1 MSKTKMMRA
10 FLAAVLSCGI
20 VFALASCST
29 TYTVSYS
36 LGEHAADDA
45 TAPESAEYA
54 QGTEIT
60 LPAAPAAEEGWQFT
74 AWSDG
79 TDTYAVGDSYT
90 VEGNVTFTATWDEVV
105 TEPTEYTVTYALGA
119 HAAEDAELPASS
131 KVEEGTQI
139 TLPAAPAAEN
149 GWQFTAW
156 SDGTNTYEAGA
167 TYTVNANVTFT
178 ATWTALP
185 SEPEEYN
192 VTYALGA
199 HAAADAELPA
209 SVKVEEGTQITLP
222 AAPAAENGWRFT
234 AWSDG
239 ENTYAAGSDYEVNAE
254 VTFTAQYEAVPYT
267 ISYENLNGT
276 TVSSA
281 TEYTVENDVTFAT
294 PTARTGYNFVEWRLE
309 DADGQVVTSTDGM
322 TKNITVWAVWEA
334 KTFTV
339 TLNYNYE
346 DAPAEKEITVTFGT
360 TFGAA
365 SGWEAEPARVGYDF
379 VGWYE
384 NAEGS
389 GAAVVGTQTVDEEL
403 TDYVLYAKW
412 SAKTYTISYENL
424 NGTTVSSATEYTV
437 EKDVTFATPSARTG
451 YNFVEWRL
459 KNADGQVVT
468 STEGMTENITVWA
481 VWEVKTFTV
490 TLNYNYT
497 DAPAS
502 KSITVTF
509 GTTFGAANGWET
521 KPERSGYVFLGWNES
536 AEGTGKAVV
545 GTDTVDKE
553 LTDYV
558 LYAQWEIVGIQ
569 VTFDA
574 NGGTIGGEDTFVLNV
589 TDATVAEGEVAA
601 PVRDGYRFDA
611 WYTQA
616 EGGEKVAFPISVS
629 GKATYYAQW
638 IKVWTVTVDT
648 EKTTVDNN
656 GTYQLTKPEA
666 QEGKTFMGWASE
678 GNLLYSEETTITVTA
693 DVTLTTVWATHNAI
707 ATEAELLAVLAD
719 ETASEICLAQNIE
732 LTTAG
737 INVTRNLIIDLN
749 EKTITFTTGADV
761 AAAERIRLTA
771 YGTSASERIALTLT
785 NGTLDFATNNN
796 PLIGG
801 NASMIF
807 TQYVDLTMTK
817 VTVNSDAMGVY
828 VAVGSLNLTDCTIVA
843 DGSYAVGTNASL
855 DGQGGE
861 KYGPVNVKIMGSTLT
876 ANGVDGAGLLFNV
889 SGELTLTDSDVTGG
903 RQGLILRK
911 GTATITGGSI
921 VSTWADAENAD
932 EYLTNWESGTA
943 IPMAALVIGD
953 ASKGVYNGDAV
964 LTISG
969 TQVSVVGDPEGAR
982 YVYLAGDAA
991 DGTFARLIY
1000 ACSDEQMTAL
1010 HAAGKIIVANE
1021 NASVE
1026 VKHGELNHHDAQS
1039 ATCLEDGWKEYY
1051 QCPDCDQYFDAD
1063 KQAVAWEELVIK
1075 AAGAHS
1081 YGAPVY
1087 NAETKSVEVSCTY
1100 GDDTKSATVTVGD
1113 LTLESAEFTL
1123 SETGF
1128 TLTIPQAVP
1137 AAETGKY
1144 FKGWL
1149 GGDILYYP
1157 GEKVDVAFGGTLA
1170 LTAQFADLYQSVTE
1184 SNVQLTKWREAAV
1197 RSFTLAEGRS
1207 ITLTADLGGE
1217 MIQNQFY
1224 EGIYAQVMFGQT
1236 LSGTSDIVFRP
1247 DQWYFSGDY
1256 NPDNPHPNVT
1266 REIEGIIG
1274 TAEEFNA
1281 AKLANETKIEL
1292 SKTGTT
1298 VTVVY
1303 SVGEYL
1309 VCTYTI
1315 TGLTASEQTVY
1326 FPYDGANV
1334 TVSNVTVTHSLV
1346 KASQNQWPTAE
1357 NPLTIGDTATGYT
1370 MGTWTSSISKGE
1382 KVTFTGTMTSA
1393 AVDNCD
1399 SIGVQIY
1406 SFGNTGWFF
1415 RGDNWV
1421 NDASSQTGD
1430 SGTIAGENWN
1440 FTKLNTCGGNWDAF
1454 REELKNCAVTVT
1466 VDWTNETQIVITM
1479 AFGQYTQTYTITA
1492 SSGELAQDYVLG
1504 FGFEN
1509 SQTIFTNVV
1518 RTSVKA

>member
-119 HAAEDAELPASS
+119 HAAADAELPASV

-156 SDGTNTYEAGA
+156 TDGTNTYEAGA

-281 TEYTVENDVTFAT
+281 A
-294 PTARTGYNFVEWRLE
+294 
-309 DADGQVVTSTDGM
+309 
-322 TKNITVWAVWEA
+322 
-334 KTFTV
+334 
-339 TLNYNYE
+339 
-346 DAPAEKEITVTFGT
+346 
-360 TFGAA
+360 
-365 SGWEAEPARVGYDF
+365 
-379 VGWYE
+379 
-384 NAEGS
+384 
-389 GAAVVGTQTVDEEL
+389 
-403 TDYVLYAKW
+403 
-412 SAKTYTISYENL
+412 
-424 NGTTVSSATEYTV
+424 EYTV

-468 STEGMTENITVWA
+468 STDGMTENLTVWA
-481 VWEVKTFTV
+481 VWEAKTFTV

-509 GTTFGAANGWET
+509 GKTFGAASGWET

-536 AEGTGKAVV
+536 AKGTGKAVV

-558 LYAQWEIVGIQ
+558 LYAQWEVVGIQ

-601 PVRDGYRFDA
+601 PVREGYRFDA

-678 GNLLYSEETTITVTA
+678 GSLLYSEETTITVTA

-737 INVTRNLIIDLN
+737 INVTRDLTIDLN

-771 YGTSASERIALTLT
+771 YGTSASDRIALTLT

-796 PLIGG
+796 PLIDG

-861 KYGPVNVKIMGSTLT
+861 KHGPVNMTITRSVLT

-889 SGELTLTDSDVTGG
+889 SGELTLTDSNVTGG

-969 TQVSVVGDPEGAR
+969 TQVSVVDDPEGAR

-991 DGTFARLIY
+991 DGTVAKLIY

-1010 HAAGKIIVANE
+1010 QAAGKIIVANE

-1026 VKHGELNHHDAQS
+1026 VKHGELNHHDAQP

-1123 SETGF
+1123 SETDF
-1128 TLTIPQAVP
+1128 TLTIPQTVP

-1184 SNVQLTKWREAAV
+1184 SNVQLTKWGEAAV

-1207 ITLTADLGGE
+1207 ITLTADLSSTVS
-1217 MIQNQFY
+1217 MAY
-1224 EGIYAQVMFGQT
+1224 LEGIHAQVMFGQT
-1236 LSGTSDIVFRP
+1236 LSGASDIVFRA
-1247 DQWYFSGDY
+1247 DQWYFIGNTY
-1256 NPDNPHPNVT
+1256 NPEKPHPNVT
-1266 REIEGIIG
+1266 REIEGTIG
-1274 TAEEFNA
+1274 TPEEFST
-1281 AKLANETKIEL
+1281 AKNNNQTKIEL

-1298 VTVVY
+1298 VTIVY
-1303 SVGEYL
+1303 SIGDYL

-1315 TGLTASEQTVY
+1315 TGLTAAEQTVY
-1326 FPYDGANV
+1326 FPYEGDNV
-1334 TVSNVTVTHSLV
+1334 TVSNVTVTHSVV

-1421 NDASSQTGD
+1421 NDASSQSD
-1430 SGTIAGENWN
+1430 KDGTIAAEGWT
-1440 FTKLNTCGGNWDAF
+1440 FTKSNTCENNWGAF
-1454 REELKNCAVTVT
+1454 LEEIKNCAVTIT

>member
-119 HAAEDAELPASS
+119 HAAADAELPASS

-139 TLPAAPAAEN
+139 TLPAAPAPEN
-149 GWQFTAW
+149 GWQ
-156 SDGTNTYEAGA
+156 
-167 TYTVNANVTFT
+167 
-178 ATWTALP
+178 
-185 SEPEEYN
+185 
-192 VTYALGA
+192 
-199 HAAADAELPA
+199 
-209 SVKVEEGTQITLP
+209 
-222 AAPAAENGWRFT
+222 FT

-294 PTARTGYNFVEWRLE
+294 PTARTGYNFVEWRLKN
-309 DADGQVVTSTDGM
+309 ADGQVVTSTDGM
-322 TKNITVWAVWEA
+322 T
-334 KTFTV
+334 
-339 TLNYNYE
+339 
-346 DAPAEKEITVTFGT
+346 
-360 TFGAA
+360 
-365 SGWEAEPARVGYDF
+365 
-379 VGWYE
+379 
-384 NAEGS
+384 
-389 GAAVVGTQTVDEEL
+389 
-403 TDYVLYAKW
+403 
-412 SAKTYTISYENL
+412 ENL
-424 NGTTVSSATEYTV
+424 
-437 EKDVTFATPSARTG
+437 
-451 YNFVEWRL
+451 
-459 KNADGQVVT
+459 
-468 STEGMTENITVWA
+468 TVWA

-497 DAPAS
+497 GAPAS
-502 KSITVTF
+502 KAITVTF
-509 GTTFGAANGWET
+509 GKTFGAASGWEA

-536 AEGTGKAVV
+536 AKGTGKAVV

-574 NGGTIGGEDTFVLNV
+574 NGGTIGGEGTFVLNV

-616 EGGEKVAFPISVS
+616 EGGEKVAFPITVTDE
-629 GKATYYAQW
+629 ATYYAQW

-678 GNLLYSEETTITVTA
+678 GSLLYSEETTITVTA

-737 INVTRNLIIDLN
+737 INVTRDLTIDLN
-749 EKTITFTTGADV
+749 KKTITFTTGADV
-761 AAAERIRLTA
+761 PAAERIRLTA

-796 PLIGG
+796 PLIDGS
-801 NASMIF
+801 ASMIF

-861 KYGPVNVKIMGSTLT
+861 KYGPVNMTITRSLLT
-876 ANGVDGAGLLFNV
+876 AKGVDGAGLLFNV
-889 SGELTLTDSDVTGG
+889 SGELTLTNTGVFGG

-932 EYLTNWESGTA
+932 EFLTSWGSGTA

-964 LTISG
+964 LTISR
-969 TQVSVVGDPEGAR
+969 THVSVVGDPEGAR
-982 YVYLAGDAA
+982 YVYLAGDTA
-991 DGTFARLIY
+991 DGTFAKLIY
-1000 ACSDEQMTAL
+1000 ACSYEQMTAL
-1010 HAAGKIIVANE
+1010 LTAGKIIVANE

-1026 VKHGELNHHDAQS
+1026 VTHGELTHHDAQP

-1113 LTLESAEFTL
+1113 LTLESADFTL

-1128 TLTIPQAVP
+1128 TLTIPQTVP

-1184 SNVQLTKWREAAV
+1184 SNVQL
-1197 RSFTLAEGRS
+1197 LAWPTPGSRAYALSDGVS
-1207 ITLTADLGGE
+1207 ITLTANLEGT
-1217 MIQNQFY
+1217 MITDKLH
-1224 EGIYAQVMFGQT
+1224 EGIYAQVFFGEE

-1247 DQWYFSGDY
+1247 DFYYFSGSY
-1256 NPDNPHPNVT
+1256 NRVDPQHPNVT
-1266 REIEGIIG
+1266 TCEITSGEIG

-1281 AKLANETKIEL
+1281 AKLANVTKIEL

-1298 VTVVY
+1298 VTIVY
-1303 SVGEYL
+1303 SVGETL
-1309 VCTYTI
+1309 VCTYTL
-1315 TGLTASEQTVY
+1315 TGMNAAEQTVY
-1326 FPYDGANV
+1326 FLYDGANI
-1334 TVSNVTVTHSLV
+1334 TVKNLSITSVV
-1346 KASQNQWPTAE
+1346 KTSENQWPTAE
-1357 NPLTIGDTATGYT
+1357 EPLTIGDVATGYT
-1370 MGTWTSSISKGE
+1370 PKVWTSSISKGE

-1393 AVDNCD
+1393 GVDNYD
-1399 SIGVQIY
+1399 TLGVQVY
-1406 SFGNTGWFF
+1406 SCGMPGWFF

-1421 NDASSQTGD
+1421 NGASSQTGD
-1430 SGTIAGENWN
+1430 DNAIAAEGWT
-1440 FTKLNTCGGNWDAF
+1440 FTKSNTCGNWDAF
-1454 REELKNCAVTVT
+1454 REEIKNCAVTVT

>member
-119 HAAEDAELPASS
+119 HAAADAELPASV

-156 SDGTNTYEAGA
+156 SDGINTYEAGA

-185 SEPEEYN
+185 PEPEEYN

-239 ENTYAAGSDYEVNAE
+239 KNTYAAGSDYEVNAE

-267 ISYENLNGT
+267 ISYENLNGA

-281 TEYTVENDVTFAT
+281 TEYTVEKDVTFAT
-294 PTARTGYNFVEWRLE
+294 PTARTGYNFVEWRLV

-322 TKNITVWAVWEA
+322 TQNLTVWAVWEA

-339 TLNYNYE
+339 TLNYNY
-346 DAPAEKEITVTFGT
+346 
-360 TFGAA
+360 
-365 SGWEAEPARVGYDF
+365 
-379 VGWYE
+379 
-384 NAEGS
+384 
-389 GAAVVGTQTVDEEL
+389 
-403 TDYVLYAKW
+403 
-412 SAKTYTISYENL
+412 
-424 NGTTVSSATEYTV
+424 
-437 EKDVTFATPSARTG
+437 
-451 YNFVEWRL
+451 
-459 KNADGQVVT
+459 
-468 STEGMTENITVWA
+468 
-481 VWEVKTFTV
+481 
-490 TLNYNYT
+490 T

-502 KSITVTF
+502 KAITITF
-509 GTTFGAANGWET
+509 GKTFGSASSWET
-521 KPERSGYVFLGWNES
+521 KPERSGYVFLGWNER
-536 AEGTGKAVV
+536 ADGTGKAVV

-558 LYAQWEIVGIQ
+558 LYAQWEVVGIQ

-574 NGGTIGGEDTFVLNV
+574 NGGTIGGEATFVLNV

-616 EGGEKVAFPISVS
+616 EGGEKVAFPITVTDEV
-629 GKATYYAQW
+629 TYYAQW

-656 GTYQLTKPEA
+656 GTYQLTKPET

-678 GNLLYSEETTITVTA
+678 GSLLYSEETTITVTA

-737 INVTRNLIIDLN
+737 INVTRDLTIDLN
-749 EKTITFTTGADV
+749 KKTITFTTGADV
-761 AAAERIRLTA
+761 PAAERIRLTA

-785 NGTLDFATNNN
+785 NGMLDFATNNN
-796 PLIGG
+796 PLIDGS
-801 NASMIF
+801 ASMIF
-807 TQYVDLTMTK
+807 TQYVDLTMTH
-817 VTVNSDAMGVY
+817 VTVSSDAMGVY
-828 VAVGSLNLTDCTIVA
+828 VAVGSLNLTDCAIAA

-861 KYGPVNVKIMGSTLT
+861 KYGPVNMTITRSLLT
-876 ANGVDGAGLLFNV
+876 AKGVDGAGLLFNV
-889 SGELTLTDSDVTGG
+889 SGELTLTNTGVFGG

-921 VSTWADAENAD
+921 VSTWADVENAD

-964 LTISG
+964 LTISR
-969 TQVSVVGDPEGAR
+969 TQVRVVGDPEGAR

-991 DGTFARLIY
+991 DGTFAKLIY
-1000 ACSDEQMTAL
+1000 ACSDKQMTAL
-1010 HAAGKIIVANE
+1010 QAAGKIIVANE

-1026 VKHGELNHHDAQS
+1026 VKHGELNHHDAQP

-1051 QCPDCDQYFDAD
+1051 QCPDCDQYFDSN

-1113 LTLESAEFTL
+1113 LSLESADFTL

-1170 LTAQFADLYQSVTE
+1170 LTAQFSDLYQSVTE
-1184 SNVQLTKWREAAV
+1184 SNVQL
-1197 RSFTLAEGRS
+1197 LAWPTPGSRAYALSDGVS
-1207 ITLTADLGGE
+1207 ITLTANLEGT
-1217 MIQNQFY
+1217 MITDKLH
-1224 EGIYAQVMFGQT
+1224 EGIYAQVFFGEE

-1247 DQWYFSGDY
+1247 DFYYFSGDY
-1256 NPDNPHPNVT
+1256 NRVESQHPNVT
-1266 REIEGIIG
+1266 TCEITSGGIG
-1274 TAEEFNA
+1274 TAEEFNG
-1281 AKLANETKIEL
+1281 AKLANVTKIEL

-1298 VTVVY
+1298 VTIVY
-1303 SVGEYL
+1303 SIGETL
-1309 VCTYTI
+1309 VCTYTL
-1315 TGLTASEQTVY
+1315 TGMNAAEQTVY
-1326 FPYDGANV
+1326 FLYDGANI
-1334 TVSNVTVTHSLV
+1334 TVKNLSITSVV
-1346 KASQNQWPTAE
+1346 KTSENQWPTAE
-1357 NPLTIGDTATGYT
+1357 EPLTIGDVATGYT
-1370 MGTWTSSISKGE
+1370 PKVWTSSISKGE

-1393 AVDNCD
+1393 GVDNYD
-1399 SIGVQIY
+1399 TLGVQVY
-1406 SFGNTGWFF
+1406 SCGMPGWFF

-1421 NDASSQTGD
+1421 NGASSQTGD
-1430 SGTIAGENWN
+1430 DNAIAAEGWT
-1440 FTKLNTCGGNWDAF
+1440 FTKSNTCENNWGAF
-1454 REELKNCAVTVT
+1454 REEIKNCAVTVT

-1479 AFGQYTQTYTITA
+1479 VFGQYTQTYTITA

>member
-1 MSKTKMMRA
+1 M
-10 FLAAVLSCGI
+10 
-20 VFALASCST
+20 
-29 TYTVSYS
+29 
-36 LGEHAADDA
+36 
-45 TAPESAEYA
+45 
-54 QGTEIT
+54 
-60 LPAAPAAEEGWQFT
+60 
-74 AWSDG
+74 
-79 TDTYAVGDSYT
+79 
-90 VEGNVTFTATWDEVV
+90 
-105 TEPTEYTVTYALGA
+105 
-119 HAAEDAELPASS
+119 
-131 KVEEGTQI
+131 
-139 TLPAAPAAEN
+139 
-149 GWQFTAW
+149 
-156 SDGTNTYEAGA
+156 
-167 TYTVNANVTFT
+167 
-178 ATWTALP
+178 
-185 SEPEEYN
+185 
-192 VTYALGA
+192 
-199 HAAADAELPA
+199 
-209 SVKVEEGTQITLP
+209 EEGTQITLP

-239 ENTYAAGSDYEVNAE
+239 KNTYAAGSDYGVNAE

-294 PTARTGYNFVEWRLE
+294 PTARTGYNFVEWRLV

-322 TKNITVWAVWEA
+322 TENLTVWAVWEA
-334 KTFTV
+334 
-339 TLNYNYE
+339 
-346 DAPAEKEITVTFGT
+346 
-360 TFGAA
+360 
-365 SGWEAEPARVGYDF
+365 
-379 VGWYE
+379 
-384 NAEGS
+384 
-389 GAAVVGTQTVDEEL
+389 
-403 TDYVLYAKW
+403 
-412 SAKTYTISYENL
+412 
-424 NGTTVSSATEYTV
+424 
-437 EKDVTFATPSARTG
+437 
-451 YNFVEWRL
+451 
-459 KNADGQVVT
+459 
-468 STEGMTENITVWA
+468 
-481 VWEVKTFTV
+481 KTFTV

-509 GTTFGAANGWET
+509 GKTFGAASGWET

-536 AEGTGKAVV
+536 AKGTGKAVV

-574 NGGTIGGEDTFVLNV
+574 NDGTIGGEDTFVLNV

-616 EGGEKVAFPISVS
+616 DGGEKVAFPITVTDE
-629 GKATYYAQW
+629 ATYYAQW

-678 GNLLYSEETTITVTA
+678 GSLLYSEETTITVTA
-693 DVTLTTVWATHNAI
+693 DVTLTTVWATHSAI

-719 ETASEICLAQNIE
+719 ETVSEICLAQNIE

-771 YGTSASERIALTLT
+771 YGTSASDRIALTLT

-861 KYGPVNVKIMGSTLT
+861 KYGSVNVTITGSTLT

-969 TQVSVVGDPEGAR
+969 TQVSVSGDPEGAR

-991 DGTFARLIY
+991 DDTFAKLIY

-1010 HAAGKIIVANE
+1010 QAAGKIIVANE

-1026 VKHGELNHHDAQS
+1026 VKHGELNHHDAQP

-1113 LTLESAEFTL
+1113 LTLESADFTL

-1184 SNVQLTKWREAAV
+1184 SNVQLTKWGEAAV

-1207 ITLTADLGGE
+1207 ITLTADLSGTVS
-1217 MIQNQFY
+1217 MAY
-1224 EGIYAQVMFGQT
+1224 LEGIHAQVMFGQT

-1247 DQWYFSGDY
+1247 DFYYFSGAY
-1256 NPDNPHPNVT
+1256 NNDTNNNPPNLHPNVT
-1266 REIEGIIG
+1266 CEITSGGVG

-1298 VTVVY
+1298 VTIVY
-1303 SVGEYL
+1303 SVGDYL

-1315 TGLTASEQTVY
+1315 TGLTAAEQTVY

-1334 TVSNVTVTHSLV
+1334 TVSNVTVTHSVV

-1421 NDASSQTGD
+1421 NDASSQSD
-1430 SGTIAGENWN
+1430 KDGTIAAEGWT
-1440 FTKLNTCGGNWDAF
+1440 FTKSNSCNGNWGAF
-1454 REELKNCAVTVT
+1454 LEEIKNCSVTVT

-1479 AFGQYTQTYTITA
+1479 VFGQYTQTYTITA

-1518 RTSVKA
+1518 RTSVKE

>member
-60 LPAAPAAEEGWQFT
+60 LPAAPAAEDGWQFT

-119 HAAEDAELPASS
+119 HAA
-131 KVEEGTQI
+131 
-139 TLPAAPAAEN
+139 
-149 GWQFTAW
+149 
-156 SDGTNTYEAGA
+156 
-167 TYTVNANVTFT
+167 
-178 ATWTALP
+178 
-185 SEPEEYN
+185 
-192 VTYALGA
+192 
-199 HAAADAELPA
+199 ADAELPA

-239 ENTYAAGSDYEVNAE
+239 KNTYAAGSDYEVNAE

-322 TKNITVWAVWEA
+322 T
-334 KTFTV
+334 
-339 TLNYNYE
+339 
-346 DAPAEKEITVTFGT
+346 
-360 TFGAA
+360 
-365 SGWEAEPARVGYDF
+365 
-379 VGWYE
+379 
-384 NAEGS
+384 
-389 GAAVVGTQTVDEEL
+389 
-403 TDYVLYAKW
+403 
-412 SAKTYTISYENL
+412 
-424 NGTTVSSATEYTV
+424 
-437 EKDVTFATPSARTG
+437 
-451 YNFVEWRL
+451 
-459 KNADGQVVT
+459 
-468 STEGMTENITVWA
+468 ENITVWA

-490 TLNYNYT
+490 TLNYNYP

-502 KSITVTF
+502 KAITVTF

-521 KPERSGYVFLGWNES
+521 KPERSGYVFLGWNEN
-536 AEGTGKAVV
+536 AQGTGKAVV

-601 PVRDGYRFDA
+601 PVREDYRFDA

-666 QEGKTFMGWASE
+666 QEGKTFMGWSSE
-678 GNLLYSEETTITVTA
+678 GSLLYSEETTITVTA

-737 INVTRNLIIDLN
+737 INVTRDLTIDLN

-771 YGTSASERIALTLT
+771 YGTSASDRIALTLT

-861 KYGPVNVKIMGSTLT
+861 KHGPVNVKIMGSTLT

-889 SGELTLTDSDVTGG
+889 SGELTLTNTGVFGG

-932 EYLTNWESGTA
+932 EFLTSWGSGTA

-969 TQVSVVGDPEGAR
+969 TQVRVVGDPEGAR

-991 DGTFARLIY
+991 DGTSAKLIY

-1010 HAAGKIIVANE
+1010 QSAGKIIVANE

-1026 VKHGELNHHDAQS
+1026 VKHGELNHHDAQP

-1113 LTLESAEFTL
+1113 LTLESADFTL

-1184 SNVQLTKWREAAV
+1184 SNVQLTKWGKAAV

-1207 ITLTADLGGE
+1207 ITLTADLGGTMTPGE
-1217 MIQNQFY
+1217 FY
-1224 EGIYAQVMFGQT
+1224 EGIYAQVMFGET

-1247 DQWYFSGDY
+1247 DFYYFSGSY
-1256 NPDNPHPNVT
+1256 NRVDPQHPNVT
-1266 REIEGIIG
+1266 CEITSGEIG
-1274 TAEEFNA
+1274 TAEQFNA

-1298 VTVVY
+1298 VTIMY
-1303 SVGEYL
+1303 SIGDYL

-1315 TGLTASEQTVY
+1315 TGLTAAEQTVY

-1334 TVSNVTVTHSLV
+1334 TVSNVTVTHSVV

-1357 NPLTIGDTATGYT
+1357 NPLTIGDTATGFT
-1370 MGTWTSSISKGE
+1370 QNAWTSSISKGE

-1393 AVDNCD
+1393 AGQNWHTL
-1399 SIGVQIY
+1399 GVELY
-1406 SFGNTGWFF
+1406 TYGKTSLFF
-1415 RGDNWV
+1415 RGDNHIV
-1421 NDASSQTGD
+1421 GGGD
-1430 SGTIAGENWN
+1430 PQPDTCVSITGENW
-1440 FTKLNTCGGNWDAF
+1440 TVVKSNTCENNWGAF
-1454 REELKNCAVTVT
+1454 LEEIKDCAVTVT

-1479 AFGQYTQTYTITA
+1479 VFGQYTQTYTITA
-1492 SSGELAQDYVLG
+1492 SSGELAQNYVLG
-1504 FGFEN
+1504 LGFEK

>member
-1 MSKTKMMRA
+1 MGIDNKGGECYNVYNHVIAPKRGEQCDKNKEECMSKTKMMRA

-119 HAAEDAELPASS
+119 HAAADAELPASV

-185 SEPEEYN
+185 PEPEEYN

-239 ENTYAAGSDYEVNAE
+239 KNTYAAGSDYEVNAE

-267 ISYENLNGT
+267 ISYENLNGA

-281 TEYTVENDVTFAT
+281 TEYTVEKDVTFAT
-294 PTARTGYNFVEWRLE
+294 PTARTGYNFVEWRLV

-322 TKNITVWAVWEA
+322 TQNLTVWAVWEA

-339 TLNYNYE
+339 TLNYNY
-346 DAPAEKEITVTFGT
+346 
-360 TFGAA
+360 
-365 SGWEAEPARVGYDF
+365 
-379 VGWYE
+379 
-384 NAEGS
+384 
-389 GAAVVGTQTVDEEL
+389 
-403 TDYVLYAKW
+403 
-412 SAKTYTISYENL
+412 
-424 NGTTVSSATEYTV
+424 
-437 EKDVTFATPSARTG
+437 
-451 YNFVEWRL
+451 
-459 KNADGQVVT
+459 
-468 STEGMTENITVWA
+468 
-481 VWEVKTFTV
+481 
-490 TLNYNYT
+490 T

-502 KSITVTF
+502 KAITITF
-509 GTTFGAANGWET
+509 GKTFGSASSWET
-521 KPERSGYVFLGWNES
+521 KPERSGYVFLGWNER
-536 AEGTGKAVV
+536 ADGTGKAVV

-558 LYAQWEIVGIQ
+558 LYAQWEVVGIQ

-574 NGGTIGGEDTFVLNV
+574 NGGTIGGEATFVLNV

-616 EGGEKVAFPISVS
+616 EGGEKVAFPITVTDEV
-629 GKATYYAQW
+629 TYYAQW

-656 GTYQLTKPEA
+656 GTYQLTKPET

-678 GNLLYSEETTITVTA
+678 GSLLYSEETTITVTA

-737 INVTRNLIIDLN
+737 INVTRDLTIDLN
-749 EKTITFTTGADV
+749 KKTITFTTGADV
-761 AAAERIRLTA
+761 PAAERIRLTA

-785 NGTLDFATNNN
+785 NGMLDFATNNN
-796 PLIGG
+796 PLIDGS
-801 NASMIF
+801 ASMIF
-807 TQYVDLTMTK
+807 TQYVDLTMTH
-817 VTVNSDAMGVY
+817 VTVSSDAMGVY
-828 VAVGSLNLTDCTIVA
+828 VAVGSLNLTDCAIAA

-861 KYGPVNVKIMGSTLT
+861 KYGPVNMTITRSLLT
-876 ANGVDGAGLLFNV
+876 AKGVDGAGLLFNV
-889 SGELTLTDSDVTGG
+889 SGELTLTNTGVFGG

-921 VSTWADAENAD
+921 VSTWADVENAD

-964 LTISG
+964 LTISR
-969 TQVSVVGDPEGAR
+969 TQVRVVGDPEGAR

-991 DGTFARLIY
+991 DGTFAKLIY
-1000 ACSDEQMTAL
+1000 ACSDKQMTAL
-1010 HAAGKIIVANE
+1010 QAAGKIIVANE

-1026 VKHGELNHHDAQS
+1026 VKHGELNHHDAQP

-1051 QCPDCDQYFDAD
+1051 QCPDCDQYFDSN

-1113 LTLESAEFTL
+1113 LSLESADFTL

-1170 LTAQFADLYQSVTE
+1170 LTAQFSDLYQSVTE
-1184 SNVQLTKWREAAV
+1184 SNVQL
-1197 RSFTLAEGRS
+1197 LAWPTPGSRAYALSDGVS
-1207 ITLTADLGGE
+1207 ITLTANLEGT
-1217 MIQNQFY
+1217 MITDKLH
-1224 EGIYAQVMFGQT
+1224 EGIYAQVFFGEE

-1247 DQWYFSGDY
+1247 DFYYFSGDY
-1256 NPDNPHPNVT
+1256 NRVESQHPNVT
-1266 REIEGIIG
+1266 TCEITSGGIG
-1274 TAEEFNA
+1274 TAEEFNG
-1281 AKLANETKIEL
+1281 AKLANVTKIEL

-1298 VTVVY
+1298 VTIVY
-1303 SVGEYL
+1303 SIGETL
-1309 VCTYTI
+1309 VCTYTL
-1315 TGLTASEQTVY
+1315 TGMNAAEQTVY
-1326 FPYDGANV
+1326 FLYDGANI
-1334 TVSNVTVTHSLV
+1334 TVKNLSITSVV
-1346 KASQNQWPTAE
+1346 KTSENQWPTAE
-1357 NPLTIGDTATGYT
+1357 EPLTIGDVATGYT
-1370 MGTWTSSISKGE
+1370 PKVWTSSISKGE

-1393 AVDNCD
+1393 GVDNYD
-1399 SIGVQIY
+1399 TLGVQVY
-1406 SFGNTGWFF
+1406 SCGMPGWFF

-1421 NDASSQTGD
+1421 NGASSQTGD
-1430 SGTIAGENWN
+1430 DNAIAAEGWT
-1440 FTKLNTCGGNWDAF
+1440 FTKSNTCENNWGAF
-1454 REELKNCAVTVT
+1454 REEIKNCAVTVT

-1479 AFGQYTQTYTITA
+1479 VFGQYTQTYTITA

>member
-156 SDGTNTYEAGA
+156 SDGTNTYKAGA

-185 SEPEEYN
+185 PEPEEYN

-209 SVKVEEGTQITLP
+209 SVKVEEGTQIMLP

-294 PTARTGYNFVEWRLE
+294 PTARTGYNFVEWRLV
-309 DADGQVVTSTDGM
+309 DAEGQVVTSTD
-322 TKNITVWAVWEA
+322 
-334 KTFTV
+334 
-339 TLNYNYE
+339 
-346 DAPAEKEITVTFGT
+346 
-360 TFGAA
+360 
-365 SGWEAEPARVGYDF
+365 
-379 VGWYE
+379 
-384 NAEGS
+384 
-389 GAAVVGTQTVDEEL
+389 
-403 TDYVLYAKW
+403 
-412 SAKTYTISYENL
+412 
-424 NGTTVSSATEYTV
+424 
-437 EKDVTFATPSARTG
+437 
-451 YNFVEWRL
+451 
-459 KNADGQVVT
+459 
-468 STEGMTENITVWA
+468 GMTENITVWA
-481 VWEVKTFTV
+481 VWEAKTFTV

-509 GTTFGAANGWET
+509 GTTFGAASGWEA

-536 AEGTGKAVV
+536 ADGTGKAVV
-545 GTDTVDKE
+545 GTDTVKKE

-558 LYAQWEIVGIQ
+558 LYAQWEVVGIQ

-616 EGGEKVAFPISVS
+616 DGGEKVAFPITVTDE
-629 GKATYYAQW
+629 ATYYAQW

-678 GNLLYSEETTITVTA
+678 GSLLYSEETTITVTA
-693 DVTLTTVWATHNAI
+693 DVTLTTVWATHSAI
-707 ATEAELLAVLAD
+707 ETEAELLAVLAD

-737 INVTRNLIIDLN
+737 INVTRNLTIDLN

-761 AAAERIRLTA
+761 PAAERIRLTA
-771 YGTSASERIALTLT
+771 YGTSASDRIALTLT

-796 PLIGG
+796 PLIDGS
-801 NASMIF
+801 ASMIF

-817 VTVNSDAMGVY
+817 VTVSSDAMGVY
-828 VAVGSLNLTDCTIVA
+828 VAVGSLNLTDCAIAA
-843 DGSYAVGTNASL
+843 DGGYAVGTNASL

-861 KYGPVNVKIMGSTLT
+861 KYGPVNMTITRSVLT
-876 ANGVDGAGLLFNV
+876 AKGVDGAGLLFNV

-932 EYLTNWESGTA
+932 EYLTNWGSGTA

-953 ASKGVYNGDAV
+953 ASEGVYNGDAV

-969 TQVSVVGDPEGAR
+969 THVSVSGDPEGAR
-982 YVYLAGDAA
+982 YVYLAGDSA
-991 DGTFARLIY
+991 DGTFAKLIY

-1010 HAAGKIIVANE
+1010 QAAGKIIVANE

-1137 AAETGKY
+1137 EAETGKY

-1184 SNVQLTKWREAAV
+1184 SNVQLTKWGEAAL

-1298 VTVVY
+1298 VTIVY
-1303 SVGEYL
+1303 SVGDYL

-1315 TGLTASEQTVY
+1315 TGLTAAEQTVY
-1326 FPYDGANV
+1326 FPYDGDNV
-1334 TVSNVTVTHSLV
+1334 TVSNVTVTHSVV
-1346 KASQNQWPTAE
+1346 KASQNQWPTAK
-1357 NPLTIGDTATGYT
+1357 NPLTIGDTATGFT
-1370 MGTWTSSISKGE
+1370 QNVWTSSISKGE
-1382 KVTFTGTMTSA
+1382 KVIFTGTMTSA
-1393 AVDNCD
+1393 AGKTWHTL
-1399 SIGVQIY
+1399 GVELY
-1406 SFGNTGWFF
+1406 TYGKTSLFF
-1415 RGDNWV
+1415 RGDNFIV
-1421 NDASSQTGD
+1421 GGGDPQPDTGVP
-1430 SGTIAGENWN
+1430 IAGENW
-1440 FTKLNTCGGNWDAF
+1440 TVVKSNTGSSNWDAF
-1454 REELKNCAVTVT
+1454 REEIKNCAVTVT

-1479 AFGQYTQTYTITA
+1479 VFGQYTQTYTITA

>member
-1 MSKTKMMRA
+1 MGIDNKGGECYNVYNHIIAPKRGEQCDKNKEECMSKTKMMRA

-79 TDTYAVGDSYT
+79 TDTYAVGDRYT

-156 SDGTNTYEAGA
+156 SDGTNTYKAGA

-185 SEPEEYN
+185 PEPEEYN

-294 PTARTGYNFVEWRLE
+294 PSARTGYNFVEWRLKN
-309 DADGQVVTSTDGM
+309 ADGQVVTSTDGM
-322 TKNITVWAVWEA
+322 TENITVWAVWEA

-346 DAPAEKEITVTFGT
+346 DAPASKSITVTFGT

-365 SGWEAEPARVGYDF
+365 SGWEA
-379 VGWYE
+379 
-384 NAEGS
+384 
-389 GAAVVGTQTVDEEL
+389 
-403 TDYVLYAKW
+403 
-412 SAKTYTISYENL
+412 
-424 NGTTVSSATEYTV
+424 
-437 EKDVTFATPSARTG
+437 
-451 YNFVEWRL
+451 
-459 KNADGQVVT
+459 
-468 STEGMTENITVWA
+468 
-481 VWEVKTFTV
+481 
-490 TLNYNYT
+490 
-497 DAPAS
+497 
-502 KSITVTF
+502 
-509 GTTFGAANGWET
+509 

-536 AEGTGKAVV
+536 ADGTGKAVV

-616 EGGEKVAFPISVS
+616 EGGEKVAFPITVTDE
-629 GKATYYAQW
+629 ATYFAQW

-678 GNLLYSEETTITVTA
+678 GSLLYSEETTITVTA
-693 DVTLTTVWATHNAI
+693 DVTLTTVWAMHNAI
-707 ATEAELLAVLAD
+707 ETEAELLAVLAD

-732 LTTAG
+732 MTTAG
-737 INVTRNLIIDLN
+737 INVTRDLTIDLN

-771 YGTSASERIALTLT
+771 YGTSASDRIALTLT
-785 NGTLDFATNNN
+785 NGMLDFATNNN
-796 PLIGG
+796 PLIDG

-861 KYGPVNVKIMGSTLT
+861 KYGPVNVTITGSTLT

-932 EYLTNWESGTA
+932 EFLTSWGSGTA

-953 ASKGVYNGDAV
+953 ASKGVYNGNAV

-969 TQVSVVGDPEGAR
+969 TQVRVSGDPEGAR

-991 DGTFARLIY
+991 DGTFAKLIY

-1010 HAAGKIIVANE
+1010 QAAGKIIVANE

-1026 VKHGELNHHDAQS
+1026 VKHGELNHHDAQP

-1063 KQAVAWEELVIK
+1063 KQAVAWEELVIE

-1113 LTLESAEFTL
+1113 LTLESADFTL

-1170 LTAQFADLYQSVTE
+1170 LTAQFADLYESVTE

-1207 ITLTADLGGE
+1207 ITLTANLGGTCS
-1217 MIQNQFY
+1217 NGWD
-1224 EGIYAQVMFGQT
+1224 GIYAQILFGQT

-1247 DQWYFSGDY
+1247 DQWYFSGAY

-1298 VTVVY
+1298 VTIVY
-1303 SVGEYL
+1303 SVGDYL

-1315 TGLTASEQTVY
+1315 TGLTAAEQTVY

-1334 TVSNVTVTHSLV
+1334 TVSNVTVTHSVV

-1357 NPLTIGDTATGYT
+1357 NPLTIGDTATGFT
-1370 MGTWTSSISKGE
+1370 QNIWTSSISKGE

-1393 AVDNCD
+1393 AGK
-1399 SIGVQIY
+1399 SWHTLGVELY
-1406 SFGNTGWFF
+1406 TYGKTSLFF
-1415 RGDNWV
+1415 RGDNYIV
-1421 NDASSQTGD
+1421 GGGD
-1430 SGTIAGENWN
+1430 PQPDTVVPIAGENW
-1440 FTKLNTCGGNWDAF
+1440 TVVKSNTCGNWDAF
-1454 REELKNCAVTVT
+1454 REEIKNCAVTVT

>member
-1 MSKTKMMRA
+1 MGIDNKGGECYNVYNHIIAPKRGEQCDKNKEECMSKTKMMRA

-79 TDTYAVGDSYT
+79 TDTYAVGDRYT

-119 HAAEDAELPASS
+119 HAA
-131 KVEEGTQI
+131 
-139 TLPAAPAAEN
+139 
-149 GWQFTAW
+149 
-156 SDGTNTYEAGA
+156 
-167 TYTVNANVTFT
+167 
-178 ATWTALP
+178 
-185 SEPEEYN
+185 
-192 VTYALGA
+192 
-199 HAAADAELPA
+199 ADAELPA
-209 SVKVEEGTQITLP
+209 SEKVEEGTQITLP

-239 ENTYAAGSDYEVNAE
+239 KNTYAAGSDYEVNAE

-281 TEYTVENDVTFAT
+281 TEYTVENDVTFAA

-339 TLNYNYE
+339 TLNYNYT
-346 DAPAEKEITVTFGT
+346 DAPAEKEITVTFGK

-365 SGWEAEPARVGYDF
+365 SGWEA
-379 VGWYE
+379 
-384 NAEGS
+384 
-389 GAAVVGTQTVDEEL
+389 
-403 TDYVLYAKW
+403 
-412 SAKTYTISYENL
+412 
-424 NGTTVSSATEYTV
+424 
-437 EKDVTFATPSARTG
+437 
-451 YNFVEWRL
+451 
-459 KNADGQVVT
+459 
-468 STEGMTENITVWA
+468 
-481 VWEVKTFTV
+481 
-490 TLNYNYT
+490 
-497 DAPAS
+497 
-502 KSITVTF
+502 
-509 GTTFGAANGWET
+509 
-521 KPERSGYVFLGWNES
+521 KPERSGYVFLGWNENTQ
-536 AEGTGKAVV
+536 GTGKAVV

-601 PVRDGYRFDA
+601 PVREGYRFDA

-616 EGGEKVAFPISVS
+616 EGGEKVAFPITVTDEV
-629 GKATYYAQW
+629 TYYAQW

-678 GNLLYSEETTITVTA
+678 GSLLYSEETTITVTA
-693 DVTLTTVWATHNAI
+693 DVTLTTVWATHSAI

-719 ETASEICLAQNIE
+719 ETVSEICLAQNIE

-737 INVTRNLIIDLN
+737 INVTRDLTIDLN

-771 YGTSASERIALTLT
+771 YGTSASDRIALTLT
-785 NGTLDFATNNN
+785 NGALDFATNNN

-828 VAVGSLNLTDCTIVA
+828 VAVGSLNLTDCAIVA
-843 DGSYAVGTNASL
+843 DGSYAVGTNALL

-861 KYGPVNVKIMGSTLT
+861 KHGPVNVKIMGSTLT

-982 YVYLAGDAA
+982 YVYLAGDTA
-991 DGTFARLIY
+991 DGTFAKLIY
-1000 ACSDEQMTAL
+1000 ACSDKQMTAL
-1010 HAAGKIIVANE
+1010 QAAGKIIVANE
-1021 NASVE
+1021 NASIE
-1026 VKHGELNHHDAQS
+1026 VKHGELNHHDTQP

-1087 NAETKSVEVSCTY
+1087 NAETKSVEVSCIY
-1100 GDDTKSATVTVGD
+1100 GDDAKSATVTVGD
-1113 LTLESAEFTL
+1113 LTLESADFTL

-1157 GEKVDVAFGGTLA
+1157 GEKADVAFGGTLA

-1184 SNVQLTKWREAAV
+1184 SNVQLTKWGAAAV

-1207 ITLTADLGGE
+1207 ITLTADLSSTVS
-1217 MIQNQFY
+1217 MAY
-1224 EGIYAQVMFGQT
+1224 LEGIHAQVMFGQT
-1236 LSGTSDIVFRP
+1236 LSGASDIVFRA
-1247 DQWYFSGDY
+1247 DQWYFIGNTY
-1256 NPDNPHPNVT
+1256 NPEKPHPNVT
-1266 REIEGIIG
+1266 REIHGVIG
-1274 TAEEFNA
+1274 TPEDFST
-1281 AKLANETKIEL
+1281 AKNDNQTKIEL

-1298 VTVVY
+1298 VTIVY
-1303 SVGEYL
+1303 SIGDYL

-1315 TGLTASEQTVY
+1315 TGLTAAEQTVY
-1326 FPYDGANV
+1326 FPYEGDNV
-1334 TVSNVTVTHSLV
+1334 TVSNVTVTHSVV

-1357 NPLTIGDTATGYT
+1357 EPLAIGDTATGFT
-1370 MGTWTSSISKGE
+1370 QNIWTSSISKGD

-1393 AVDNCD
+1393 AGK
-1399 SIGVQIY
+1399 SWHTLGVELY
-1406 SFGNTGWFF
+1406 TYGKTSLFF
-1415 RGDNWV
+1415 RGDNYIV
-1421 NDASSQTGD
+1421 GGGPSDQPDTGV
-1430 SGTIAGENWN
+1430 SIAGENW
-1440 FTKLNTCGGNWDAF
+1440 TVVKSNTCENNWVAF
-1454 REELKNCAVTVT
+1454 REEIKNCAVTVT

-1479 AFGQYTQTYTITA
+1479 VFGQYTQTYTITA

>member
-79 TDTYAVGDSYT
+79 TDTYAVGDRYT

-119 HAAEDAELPASS
+119 HAA
-131 KVEEGTQI
+131 
-139 TLPAAPAAEN
+139 
-149 GWQFTAW
+149 
-156 SDGTNTYEAGA
+156 
-167 TYTVNANVTFT
+167 
-178 ATWTALP
+178 
-185 SEPEEYN
+185 
-192 VTYALGA
+192 
-199 HAAADAELPA
+199 ADAELPA
-209 SVKVEEGTQITLP
+209 SEKVEEGTQITLP

-239 ENTYAAGSDYEVNAE
+239 KNTYAAGSDYEVNAE

-281 TEYTVENDVTFAT
+281 TEYTVENDVTFAA

-339 TLNYNYE
+339 TLNYNYT
-346 DAPAEKEITVTFGT
+346 DAPAEKEITVTFGK

-365 SGWEAEPARVGYDF
+365 SGWEA
-379 VGWYE
+379 
-384 NAEGS
+384 
-389 GAAVVGTQTVDEEL
+389 
-403 TDYVLYAKW
+403 
-412 SAKTYTISYENL
+412 
-424 NGTTVSSATEYTV
+424 
-437 EKDVTFATPSARTG
+437 
-451 YNFVEWRL
+451 
-459 KNADGQVVT
+459 
-468 STEGMTENITVWA
+468 
-481 VWEVKTFTV
+481 
-490 TLNYNYT
+490 
-497 DAPAS
+497 
-502 KSITVTF
+502 
-509 GTTFGAANGWET
+509 
-521 KPERSGYVFLGWNES
+521 KPERSGYVFLGWNENTQ
-536 AEGTGKAVV
+536 GTGKAVV

-601 PVRDGYRFDA
+601 PVREGYRFDA

-616 EGGEKVAFPISVS
+616 EGGEKVAFPITVTDEV
-629 GKATYYAQW
+629 TYYAQW

-678 GNLLYSEETTITVTA
+678 GSLLYSEETTITVTA
-693 DVTLTTVWATHNAI
+693 DVTLTTVWATHSAI

-719 ETASEICLAQNIE
+719 ETVSEICLAQNIE

-737 INVTRNLIIDLN
+737 INVTRDLTIDLN

-771 YGTSASERIALTLT
+771 YGTSASDRIALTLT
-785 NGTLDFATNNN
+785 NGALDFATNNN

-828 VAVGSLNLTDCTIVA
+828 VAVGSLNLTDCAIVA
-843 DGSYAVGTNASL
+843 DGSYAVGTNALL

-861 KYGPVNVKIMGSTLT
+861 KHGPVNVKIMGSTLT

-982 YVYLAGDAA
+982 YVYLAGDTA
-991 DGTFARLIY
+991 DGTFAKLIY
-1000 ACSDEQMTAL
+1000 ACSDKQMTAL
-1010 HAAGKIIVANE
+1010 QAAGKIIVANE
-1021 NASVE
+1021 NASIE
-1026 VKHGELNHHDAQS
+1026 VKHGELNHHDTQP

-1087 NAETKSVEVSCTY
+1087 NAETKSVEVSCIY
-1100 GDDTKSATVTVGD
+1100 GDDAKSATVTVGD
-1113 LTLESAEFTL
+1113 LTLESADFTL

-1157 GEKVDVAFGGTLA
+1157 GEKADVAFGGTLA

-1184 SNVQLTKWREAAV
+1184 SNVQLTKWGAAAV

-1207 ITLTADLGGE
+1207 ITLTADLSSTVS
-1217 MIQNQFY
+1217 MAY
-1224 EGIYAQVMFGQT
+1224 LEGIHAQVMFGQT
-1236 LSGTSDIVFRP
+1236 LSGASDIVFRA
-1247 DQWYFSGDY
+1247 DQWYFIGNTY
-1256 NPDNPHPNVT
+1256 NPEKPHPNVT
-1266 REIEGIIG
+1266 REIHGVIG
-1274 TAEEFNA
+1274 TPEDFST
-1281 AKLANETKIEL
+1281 AKNDNQTKIEL

-1298 VTVVY
+1298 VTIVY
-1303 SVGEYL
+1303 SIGDYL

-1315 TGLTASEQTVY
+1315 TGLTAAEQTVY
-1326 FPYDGANV
+1326 FPYEGDNV
-1334 TVSNVTVTHSLV
+1334 TVSNVTVTHSVV

-1357 NPLTIGDTATGYT
+1357 EPLAIGDTATGFT
-1370 MGTWTSSISKGE
+1370 QNIWTSSISKGD

-1393 AVDNCD
+1393 AGK
-1399 SIGVQIY
+1399 SWHTLGVELY
-1406 SFGNTGWFF
+1406 TYGKTSLFF
-1415 RGDNWV
+1415 RGDNYIV
-1421 NDASSQTGD
+1421 GGGPSDQPDTGV
-1430 SGTIAGENWN
+1430 SIAGENW
-1440 FTKLNTCGGNWDAF
+1440 TVVKSNTCENNWVAF
-1454 REELKNCAVTVT
+1454 REEIKNCAVTVT

-1479 AFGQYTQTYTITA
+1479 VFGQYTQTYTITA

>member
-1 MSKTKMMRA
+1 M
-10 FLAAVLSCGI
+10 
-20 VFALASCST
+20 
-29 TYTVSYS
+29 
-36 LGEHAADDA
+36 
-45 TAPESAEYA
+45 
-54 QGTEIT
+54 
-60 LPAAPAAEEGWQFT
+60 
-74 AWSDG
+74 
-79 TDTYAVGDSYT
+79 
-90 VEGNVTFTATWDEVV
+90 TFTATWDEVV
-105 TEPTEYTVTYALGA
+105 TEPTEYT
-119 HAAEDAELPASS
+119 
-131 KVEEGTQI
+131 
-139 TLPAAPAAEN
+139 
-149 GWQFTAW
+149 
-156 SDGTNTYEAGA
+156 
-167 TYTVNANVTFT
+167 
-178 ATWTALP
+178 
-185 SEPEEYN
+185 

-222 AAPAAENGWRFT
+222 AAPAPENGWQFT

-239 ENTYAAGSDYEVNAE
+239 GNTYAAGSDYEVNAE
-254 VTFTAQYEAVPYT
+254 VTFTAQYEAVP
-267 ISYENLNGT
+267 
-276 TVSSA
+276 
-281 TEYTVENDVTFAT
+281 
-294 PTARTGYNFVEWRLE
+294 
-309 DADGQVVTSTDGM
+309 
-322 TKNITVWAVWEA
+322 
-334 KTFTV
+334 
-339 TLNYNYE
+339 
-346 DAPAEKEITVTFGT
+346 
-360 TFGAA
+360 
-365 SGWEAEPARVGYDF
+365 
-379 VGWYE
+379 
-384 NAEGS
+384 
-389 GAAVVGTQTVDEEL
+389 
-403 TDYVLYAKW
+403 
-412 SAKTYTISYENL
+412 YTISYENL

-468 STEGMTENITVWA
+468 STDGMTENLTVWA
-481 VWEVKTFTV
+481 VWEAKTFTV
-490 TLNYNYT
+490 TLNYNYP

-502 KSITVTF
+502 KTITVTF
-509 GTTFGAANGWET
+509 GTTFGAASGWEA
-521 KPERSGYVFLGWNES
+521 KPERSGYVFLGWNEN
-536 AEGTGKAVV
+536 AQGTGKAVV

-574 NGGTIGGEDTFVLNV
+574 NGGTIGGENTFVLNV

-601 PVRDGYRFDA
+601 PVREGYRFDA

-638 IKVWTVTVDT
+638 IKVWTVTVDGQQ
-648 EKTTVDNN
+648 TTVDNN

-678 GNLLYSEETTITVTA
+678 GSLLYSEETTITVTA

-737 INVTRNLIIDLN
+737 INVTRDFTIDLN
-749 EKTITFTTGADV
+749 KKTITFTTGADV
-761 AAAERIRLTA
+761 PAAERIRLTA

-785 NGTLDFATNNN
+785 NGMLDFATNNN
-796 PLIGG
+796 PLIDGS
-801 NASMIF
+801 ASMIF
-807 TQYVDLTMTK
+807 TQYVDLTMTH
-817 VTVNSDAMGVY
+817 VTVSSDAMGVY
-828 VAVGSLNLTDCTIVA
+828 FAVGSLNLTDCAIAA

-861 KYGPVNVKIMGSTLT
+861 KYGPVNMTITRSLLT
-876 ANGVDGAGLLFNV
+876 AKGVDGAGLLFNV
-889 SGELTLTDSDVTGG
+889 SGELTLTNTGVFGG

-932 EYLTNWESGTA
+932 EFLTSWGSGTA

-964 LTISG
+964 LTISR
-969 TQVSVVGDPEGAR
+969 TQVRVSDDPEGAR
-982 YVYLAGDAA
+982 YVYLAGDTA
-991 DGTFARLIY
+991 DGTFAKLIY
-1000 ACSDEQMTAL
+1000 ACSDKQMTAL
-1010 HAAGKIIVANE
+1010 QAAGKIIVANE

-1026 VKHGELNHHDAQS
+1026 VKHGELNHHDAQP

-1113 LTLESAEFTL
+1113 LTLESADFTL

-1128 TLTIPQAVP
+1128 TLTIPLTVP

-1170 LTAQFADLYQSVTE
+1170 LTAQFSDLYQSVTE
-1184 SNVQLTKWREAAV
+1184 SNVQL
-1197 RSFTLAEGRS
+1197 LAWPTPGSRAYALSDGVS
-1207 ITLTADLGGE
+1207 ITLTANLEGT
-1217 MIQNQFY
+1217 MITDKLH
-1224 EGIYAQVMFGQT
+1224 EGIYAQVFFGEE

-1247 DQWYFSGDY
+1247 DFYYFSGSY
-1256 NPDNPHPNVT
+1256 NRVDPQHPNVT
-1266 REIEGIIG
+1266 TCEITSGGIG
-1274 TAEEFNA
+1274 TAEEFNG
-1281 AKLANETKIEL
+1281 AKLANVTKIEL

-1298 VTVVY
+1298 VTIVY
-1303 SVGEYL
+1303 SVGDYL
-1309 VCTYTI
+1309 VCTYTL
-1315 TGLTASEQTVY
+1315 TGMNAAEQTVY
-1326 FPYDGANV
+1326 FLYDGANI
-1334 TVSNVTVTHSLV
+1334 TVKNLSITSVV
-1346 KASQNQWPTAE
+1346 KTSENQWPTAE
-1357 NPLTIGDTATGYT
+1357 EPLTIGDVATGYT
-1370 MGTWTSSISKGE
+1370 PKVWTSSISKGE

-1393 AVDNCD
+1393 GVDNYD
-1399 SIGVQIY
+1399 TLGVQVY
-1406 SFGNTGWFF
+1406 SCGMPGWFF

-1421 NDASSQTGD
+1421 NGASSQTGND
-1430 SGTIAGENWN
+1430 NAIAAEGWT
-1440 FTKLNTCGGNWDAF
+1440 FTKSNTCGNWDAF
-1454 REELKNCAVTVT
+1454 REEIKNCAVTVT

>member
-1 MSKTKMMRA
+1 M
-10 FLAAVLSCGI
+10 
-20 VFALASCST
+20 
-29 TYTVSYS
+29 
-36 LGEHAADDA
+36 
-45 TAPESAEYA
+45 
-54 QGTEIT
+54 
-60 LPAAPAAEEGWQFT
+60 
-74 AWSDG
+74 
-79 TDTYAVGDSYT
+79 
-90 VEGNVTFTATWDEVV
+90 
-105 TEPTEYTVTYALGA
+105 
-119 HAAEDAELPASS
+119 
-131 KVEEGTQI
+131 
-139 TLPAAPAAEN
+139 
-149 GWQFTAW
+149 
-156 SDGTNTYEAGA
+156 
-167 TYTVNANVTFT
+167 
-178 ATWTALP
+178 
-185 SEPEEYN
+185 
-192 VTYALGA
+192 
-199 HAAADAELPA
+199 
-209 SVKVEEGTQITLP
+209 
-222 AAPAAENGWRFT
+222 
-234 AWSDG
+234 
-239 ENTYAAGSDYEVNAE
+239 NAE

-294 PTARTGYNFVEWRLE
+294 PTARTGYNFVEWRLKN
-309 DADGQVVTSTDGM
+309 ADGQVVTSTDGM
-322 TKNITVWAVWEA
+322 TENLTVWAVWEA
-334 KTFTV
+334 K
-339 TLNYNYE
+339 
-346 DAPAEKEITVTFGT
+346 A
-360 TFGAA
+360 
-365 SGWEAEPARVGYDF
+365 
-379 VGWYE
+379 
-384 NAEGS
+384 
-389 GAAVVGTQTVDEEL
+389 
-403 TDYVLYAKW
+403 
-412 SAKTYTISYENL
+412 
-424 NGTTVSSATEYTV
+424 
-437 EKDVTFATPSARTG
+437 
-451 YNFVEWRL
+451 
-459 KNADGQVVT
+459 
-468 STEGMTENITVWA
+468 
-481 VWEVKTFTV
+481 FTV

-497 DAPAS
+497 DAPAE
-502 KSITVTF
+502 KQITVTF
-509 GTTFGAANGWET
+509 GTTFGAASGWET

-536 AEGTGKAVV
+536 AKGTGKAVV
-545 GTDTVDKE
+545 GTDAVDKE

-601 PVRDGYRFDA
+601 PVREGYRFDA

-616 EGGEKVAFPISVS
+616 EGGEKVAFPITVTDE
-629 GKATYYAQW
+629 ATYYAQW

-678 GNLLYSEETTITVTA
+678 GSLLYSEETTITVTA
-693 DVTLTTVWATHNAI
+693 DVTLTTVWAMHNAI

-737 INVTRNLIIDLN
+737 INVTRNLTIDLN

-785 NGTLDFATNNN
+785 NGMLDFATNNN
-796 PLIGG
+796 PLIDGS
-801 NASMIF
+801 ASMIF
-807 TQYVDLTMTK
+807 TQYVDLTMTH
-817 VTVNSDAMGVY
+817 VTVSSDAMGVY
-828 VAVGSLNLTDCTIVA
+828 VAVGSLNLTDCAIAA

-861 KYGPVNVKIMGSTLT
+861 KYGPVNMTITRSVLT

-932 EYLTNWESGTA
+932 EYLTNWGSGTA

-991 DGTFARLIY
+991 DGTFAKLIY

-1010 HAAGKIIVANE
+1010 QTAGKIIVANE

-1157 GEKVDVAFGGTLA
+1157 GEKVDVAFDGTLA

-1247 DQWYFSGDY
+1247 DFYYFSGSY
-1256 NPDNPHPNVT
+1256 NRVDPQHPNVT
-1266 REIEGIIG
+1266 CEITSGEIG

-1298 VTVVY
+1298 VTIVY

-1315 TGLTASEQTVY
+1315 TGLTAAEQTVY
-1326 FPYDGANV
+1326 FPYDGDNV
-1334 TVSNVTVTHSLV
+1334 TVSNVTVTHSVV
-1346 KASQNQWPTAE
+1346 KASENQWPTAE
-1357 NPLTIGDTATGYT
+1357 NPLTIGDVATGYT
-1370 MGTWTSSISKGE
+1370 KDTWTSSISKGE

-1393 AVDNCD
+1393 AGK
-1399 SIGVQIY
+1399 SWHTLGVELY
-1406 SFGNTGWFF
+1406 TYGKTSLFF
-1415 RGDNWV
+1415 RGDNYIV
-1421 NDASSQTGD
+1421 GGGDPQPDTGV
-1430 SGTIAGENWN
+1430 SITGENW
-1440 FTKLNTCGGNWDAF
+1440 TVVKSNTGSSNWDAF
-1454 REELKNCAVTVT
+1454 REEIKNCAVTVT

-1479 AFGQYTQTYTITA
+1479 TFGQYTQTYTITA

>member
-79 TDTYAVGDSYT
+79 
-90 VEGNVTFTATWDEVV
+90 
-105 TEPTEYTVTYALGA
+105 
-119 HAAEDAELPASS
+119 
-131 KVEEGTQI
+131 
-139 TLPAAPAAEN
+139 
-149 GWQFTAW
+149 
-156 SDGTNTYEAGA
+156 
-167 TYTVNANVTFT
+167 
-178 ATWTALP
+178 
-185 SEPEEYN
+185 
-192 VTYALGA
+192 
-199 HAAADAELPA
+199 
-209 SVKVEEGTQITLP
+209 
-222 AAPAAENGWRFT
+222 
-234 AWSDG
+234 

-281 TEYTVENDVTFAT
+281 AEYTVEKDVTFAT

-339 TLNYNYE
+339 TLNYNYT
-346 DAPAEKEITVTFGT
+346 DAPASKAITVTFGK

-365 SGWEAEPARVGYDF
+365 SGWEA
-379 VGWYE
+379 
-384 NAEGS
+384 
-389 GAAVVGTQTVDEEL
+389 
-403 TDYVLYAKW
+403 
-412 SAKTYTISYENL
+412 
-424 NGTTVSSATEYTV
+424 
-437 EKDVTFATPSARTG
+437 
-451 YNFVEWRL
+451 
-459 KNADGQVVT
+459 
-468 STEGMTENITVWA
+468 
-481 VWEVKTFTV
+481 
-490 TLNYNYT
+490 
-497 DAPAS
+497 
-502 KSITVTF
+502 
-509 GTTFGAANGWET
+509 
-521 KPERSGYVFLGWNES
+521 KPERSGYVFLGWNENTQ
-536 AEGTGKAVV
+536 GTGKAVV

-629 GKATYYAQW
+629 DKATYYAQW

-678 GNLLYSEETTITVTA
+678 GSLLYSEETTITVTA
-693 DVTLTTVWATHNAI
+693 DVTLTTVWVTHNAI

-737 INVTRNLIIDLN
+737 INVTRNLTIDLN

-785 NGTLDFATNNN
+785 NGMLDFATNNN
-796 PLIGG
+796 PLIDG

-828 VAVGSLNLTDCTIVA
+828 VAVGSLNLTDCAIAA

-861 KYGPVNVKIMGSTLT
+861 KYGPVNVTITRSVLT

-932 EYLTNWESGTA
+932 EYLTNWGSGTA

-969 TQVSVVGDPEGAR
+969 TQVRVSGDPEGAR

-991 DGTFARLIY
+991 DSTFAKLIY

-1010 HAAGKIIVANE
+1010 QAAGKIIVANE

-1026 VKHGELNHHDAQS
+1026 VKHGELNHHDAQP

-1087 NAETKSVEVSCTY
+1087 NAETKSVEVSCAY

-1113 LTLESAEFTL
+1113 LTLESADFTL

-1128 TLTIPQAVP
+1128 TLTIPVTVP

-1184 SNVQLTKWREAAV
+1184 SNVQLTKWGKAAV

-1298 VTVVY
+1298 VTIVY

-1315 TGLTASEQTVY
+1315 TGLTAAEQTVY
-1326 FPYDGANV
+1326 FPYDGDNV
-1334 TVSNVTVTHSLV
+1334 TVSNVTVTHSVV
-1346 KASQNQWPTAE
+1346 KASENQWPTAE
-1357 NPLTIGDTATGYT
+1357 EPLTIGDVATGFT
-1370 MGTWTSSISKGE
+1370 QNVWTSSISKGE

-1393 AVDNCD
+1393 AGKNWHTL
-1399 SIGVQIY
+1399 GVELY
-1406 SFGNTGWFF
+1406 TYGKTSLFF
-1415 RGDNWV
+1415 RGDNFIV
-1421 NDASSQTGD
+1421 GGGD
-1430 SGTIAGENWN
+1430 PQPDTVVPIADENW
-1440 FTKLNTCGGNWDAF
+1440 TVVKSNTCGNWGAF
-1454 REELKNCAVTVT
+1454 LEEIKNCAVTIT

>member
-1 MSKTKMMRA
+1 M
-10 FLAAVLSCGI
+10 
-20 VFALASCST
+20 
-29 TYTVSYS
+29 
-36 LGEHAADDA
+36 
-45 TAPESAEYA
+45 
-54 QGTEIT
+54 
-60 LPAAPAAEEGWQFT
+60 
-74 AWSDG
+74 
-79 TDTYAVGDSYT
+79 GDSYT

-119 HAAEDAELPASS
+119 HAA
-131 KVEEGTQI
+131 
-139 TLPAAPAAEN
+139 
-149 GWQFTAW
+149 
-156 SDGTNTYEAGA
+156 
-167 TYTVNANVTFT
+167 
-178 ATWTALP
+178 
-185 SEPEEYN
+185 
-192 VTYALGA
+192 
-199 HAAADAELPA
+199 ADAELPA

-222 AAPAAENGWRFT
+222 AAPAPENGWQFT

-239 ENTYAAGSDYEVNAE
+239 GNTYAAGSDYEVNAE
-254 VTFTAQYEAVPYT
+254 VTFTAQYEAVP
-267 ISYENLNGT
+267 
-276 TVSSA
+276 
-281 TEYTVENDVTFAT
+281 
-294 PTARTGYNFVEWRLE
+294 
-309 DADGQVVTSTDGM
+309 
-322 TKNITVWAVWEA
+322 
-334 KTFTV
+334 
-339 TLNYNYE
+339 
-346 DAPAEKEITVTFGT
+346 
-360 TFGAA
+360 
-365 SGWEAEPARVGYDF
+365 
-379 VGWYE
+379 
-384 NAEGS
+384 
-389 GAAVVGTQTVDEEL
+389 
-403 TDYVLYAKW
+403 
-412 SAKTYTISYENL
+412 YTISYENL

-468 STEGMTENITVWA
+468 STDGMTENLTVWA
-481 VWEVKTFTV
+481 VWEAKTFTV
-490 TLNYNYT
+490 TLNYNYP

-502 KSITVTF
+502 KTITVTF
-509 GTTFGAANGWET
+509 GTTFGAASGWEA
-521 KPERSGYVFLGWNES
+521 KPERSGYVFLGWNEN
-536 AEGTGKAVV
+536 AQGTGKAVV

-574 NGGTIGGEDTFVLNV
+574 NGGTIGGENTFVLNV

-601 PVRDGYRFDA
+601 PVREGYRFDA

-638 IKVWTVTVDT
+638 IKVWTVTVDGQQ
-648 EKTTVDNN
+648 TTVDNN

-678 GNLLYSEETTITVTA
+678 GSLLYSEETTITVTA

-737 INVTRNLIIDLN
+737 INVTRDFTIDLN
-749 EKTITFTTGADV
+749 KKTITFTTGADV
-761 AAAERIRLTA
+761 PAAERIRLTA

-785 NGTLDFATNNN
+785 NGMLDFATNNN
-796 PLIGG
+796 PLIDGS
-801 NASMIF
+801 ASMIF
-807 TQYVDLTMTK
+807 TQYVDLTMTH
-817 VTVNSDAMGVY
+817 VTVSSDAMGVY
-828 VAVGSLNLTDCTIVA
+828 FAVGSLNLTDCAIAA

-861 KYGPVNVKIMGSTLT
+861 KYGPVNMTITRSLLT
-876 ANGVDGAGLLFNV
+876 AKGVDGAGLLFNV
-889 SGELTLTDSDVTGG
+889 SGELTLTNTGVFGG

-932 EYLTNWESGTA
+932 EFLTSWGSGTA

-964 LTISG
+964 LTISR
-969 TQVSVVGDPEGAR
+969 TQVRVSDDPEGAR
-982 YVYLAGDAA
+982 YVYLAGDTA
-991 DGTFARLIY
+991 DGTFAKLIY
-1000 ACSDEQMTAL
+1000 ACSDKQMTAL
-1010 HAAGKIIVANE
+1010 QAAGKIIVANE

-1026 VKHGELNHHDAQS
+1026 VKHGELNHHDAQP

-1113 LTLESAEFTL
+1113 LTLESADFTL

-1128 TLTIPQAVP
+1128 TLTIPLTVP

-1170 LTAQFADLYQSVTE
+1170 LTAQFSDLYQSVTE
-1184 SNVQLTKWREAAV
+1184 SNVQL
-1197 RSFTLAEGRS
+1197 LAWPTPGSRAYALSDGVS
-1207 ITLTADLGGE
+1207 ITLTANLEGT
-1217 MIQNQFY
+1217 MITDKLH
-1224 EGIYAQVMFGQT
+1224 EGIYAQVFFGEE

-1247 DQWYFSGDY
+1247 DFYYFSGSY
-1256 NPDNPHPNVT
+1256 NRVDPQHPNVT
-1266 REIEGIIG
+1266 TCEITSGGIG
-1274 TAEEFNA
+1274 TAEEFNG
-1281 AKLANETKIEL
+1281 AKLANVTKIEL

-1298 VTVVY
+1298 VTIVY
-1303 SVGEYL
+1303 SVGDYL
-1309 VCTYTI
+1309 VCTYTL
-1315 TGLTASEQTVY
+1315 TGMNAAEQTVY
-1326 FPYDGANV
+1326 FLYDGANI
-1334 TVSNVTVTHSLV
+1334 TVKNLSITSVV
-1346 KASQNQWPTAE
+1346 KTSENQWPTAE
-1357 NPLTIGDTATGYT
+1357 EPLTIGDVATGYT
-1370 MGTWTSSISKGE
+1370 PKVWTSSISKGE

-1393 AVDNCD
+1393 GVDNYD
-1399 SIGVQIY
+1399 TLGVQVY
-1406 SFGNTGWFF
+1406 SCGMPGWFF

-1421 NDASSQTGD
+1421 NGASSQTGND
-1430 SGTIAGENWN
+1430 NAIAAEGWT
-1440 FTKLNTCGGNWDAF
+1440 FTKSNTCGNWDAF
-1454 REELKNCAVTVT
+1454 REEIKNCAVTVT